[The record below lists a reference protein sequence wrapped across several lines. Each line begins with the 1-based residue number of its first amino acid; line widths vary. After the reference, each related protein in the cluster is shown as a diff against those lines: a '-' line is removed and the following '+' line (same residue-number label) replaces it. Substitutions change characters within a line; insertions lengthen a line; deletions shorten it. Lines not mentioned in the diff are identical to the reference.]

1 MTQNKVALVTG
12 SANGIGKAC
21 ALNLARSGLELI
33 LVDVEKDPLQA
44 LCENI
49 TSEGFSATTI
59 SGDCRDTNVLDE
71 IFNLA
76 EQEFD
81 GVDILINNVGKS
93 ARELASAFVE
103 SKPETWLS
111 VLEVSL
117 ITTLQITHRAVPKMM
132 GKGWGRIINMSSDAA
147 LVGDAGLADYAAAKS
162 GLLGFTRVLARELAL
177 HGITVNAICPGAIRT
192 RAHDHLDP
200 SILERV
206 KAQIPMNRVGEP
218 EDVAN
223 LVTFLSSDKANYITG
238 QTIAVNGGRHMT

>member
-1 MTQNKVALVTG
+1 MYKRQDDDRSTLYGINKNPSVEQLE
-12 SANGIGKAC
+12 KAISSLYKC
-21 ALNLARSGLELI
+21 HDTIIAPSGLAALI
-33 LVDVEKDPLQA
+33 IPFLTYLKKD
-44 LCENI
+44 
-49 TSEGFSATTI
+49 
-59 SGDCRDTNVLDE
+59 DE
-71 IFNLA
+71 VFNQA

-81 GVDILINNVGKS
+81 GVDILIYNVGRS

-117 ITTLQITHRAVPKMM
+117 ITTLQMTHRAVPKMID
-132 GKGWGRIINMSSDAA
+132 KGWGRIINMSSDAA

-192 RAHDHLDP
+192 RAHDYLDP

-206 KAQIPMNRVGEP
+206 KADIPMNRVGEP

-238 QTIAVNGGRHMT
+238 QTIAVNGGRYMT

>member
-1 MTQNKVALVTG
+1 MSQNKVALVTG
-12 SANGIGKAC
+12 SANCIGKAC
-21 ALNLARSGLELI
+21 ALNLARSGLDLI
-33 LVDVEKDPLQA
+33 LVDVEKDALQA
-44 LCENI
+44 VCENI

-71 IFNLA
+71 VFNIA

-81 GVDILINNVGKS
+81 GVDILVNNVGRS
-93 ARELASAFVE
+93 ARELASTFVE
-103 SKPETWLS
+103 SRPETWVS

-117 ITTLQITHRAVPKMM
+117 ITTLQITHRVVPKMM
-132 GKGWGRIINMSSDAA
+132 DKGWGRIINMSSDAA

-206 KAQIPMNRVGEP
+206 KAEIPMNRVGEP

-238 QTIAVNGGRHMT
+238 QTIAVNGGRHMI